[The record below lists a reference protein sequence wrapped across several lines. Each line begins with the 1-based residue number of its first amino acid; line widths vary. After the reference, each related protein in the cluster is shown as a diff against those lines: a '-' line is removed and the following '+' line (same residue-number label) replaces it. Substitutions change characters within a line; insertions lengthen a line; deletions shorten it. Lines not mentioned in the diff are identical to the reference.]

1 MSKIDLV
8 KDILEANIK
17 LHSIRQGH
25 GVFTISSFET
35 IARQIVEALEPF
47 KIDGNE
53 LPSAACDK
61 YFTPPDEP
69 AELPNKGIIKERS
82 EWGSP
87 RGLPRGWKRRVLKSS
102 PSEPEEDK

>member
-35 IARQIVEALEPF
+35 IARQIVEALSESAEVDSHV
-47 KIDGNE
+47 K
-53 LPSAACDK
+53 LPQVVGHGGEA
-61 YFTPPDEP
+61 
-69 AELPNKGIIKERS
+69 IR
-82 EWGSP
+82 
-87 RGLPRGWKRRVLKSS
+87 
-102 PSEPEEDK
+102 